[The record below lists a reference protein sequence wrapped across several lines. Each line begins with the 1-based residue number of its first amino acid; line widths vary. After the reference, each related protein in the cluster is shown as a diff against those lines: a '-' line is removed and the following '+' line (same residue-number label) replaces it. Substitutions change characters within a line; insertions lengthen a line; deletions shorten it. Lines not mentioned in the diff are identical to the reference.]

1 MKKELRII
9 RYALS
14 SIARNPMRTFLTM
27 LGIVI
32 GIASVIA
39 LMEIGNGVQKLTAER
54 IASMGVNSI
63 TIRPGAAFSGGISSG
78 SGNKVT
84 ITVRDAEEILKNCE
98 HVQAITPVVGVRGQ
112 LIYGGKNWNPFSI
125 NGVNEEFLTIGSW
138 EMGDGEFFS
147 RRDVVRGAKVCVIG
161 TTVQRELFGEEDPI
175 GKDLRIQNV
184 NFKIVGILK
193 SKGAN
198 SMGFDQ
204 DDVVLAPWT
213 AVKARLKGA
222 GSSSATASS
231 SNSTTS
237 VSGSSI
243 YTDGVSFYP
252 PENSTRQ
259 MPPVRFQNVDR
270 LNAWATSPE
279 DVQLAVKEIAIS
291 LRASHK
297 LSDDEDDDFNIRT
310 MSEFANFLESQTK
323 NMTNLLLCVAFVLLL
338 VGGVG
343 IMNIMLVSVTE
354 RTREIGLRM
363 AVGARSKDILRQF
376 LLEAVV
382 LCLAGGITGIFFG
395 HGLSMLLSG
404 LMGWP
409 SEVSYAAIILSVGV
423 SALVGILFG
432 FYPAWKASR
441 LDPIDALRYE

>member
-204 DDVVLAPWT
+204 DDLALAPYTTVMKRILAVTYLQGINCSAVTEDATDLAIEDIT
-213 AVKARLKGA
+213 AVLRRNHKLKDG
-222 GSSSATASS
+222 TE
-231 SNSTTS
+231 TTEA
-237 VSGSSI
+237 
-243 YTDGVSFYP
+243 D
-252 PENSTRQ
+252 
-259 MPPVRFQNVDR
+259 VDDFTIR
-270 LNAWATSPE
+270 SQE
-279 DVQLAVKEIAIS
+279 EIATMMNTTMDLLTILLGSVAGIS
-291 LRASHK
+291 L
-297 LSDDEDDDFNIRT
+297 
-310 MSEFANFLESQTK
+310 
-323 NMTNLLLCVAFVLLL
+323 V
-338 VGGVG
+338 VGGIG
-343 IMNIMLVSVTE
+343 IMNIMYVSVSE
-354 RTREIGLRM
+354 RTKEIGLRM
-363 AVGARSKDILRQF
+363 SVGARGIDILSQF
-376 LLEAVV
+376 LIEAAI
-382 LCLAGGITGIFFG
+382 LSIAGGVIGVLLGIGAAYTIKLAAHMPIFIQWWSIVMSFGVCTFIGIFFG
-395 HGLSMLLSG
+395 
-404 LMGWP
+404 W
-409 SEVSYAAIILSVGV
+409 
-423 SALVGILFG
+423 
-432 FYPAWKASR
+432 YPAKKAANM
-441 LDPIDALRYE
+441 DPIEALRYE